1 MCMISHIRGR
11 RGMRAAMRLFFCAL
25 FLAGDLTMLRF
36 HNNSQFINITFSE
49 DKIYGNDIQLHKKRC
64 FEKLVCG
71 EEWKYYKL
79 LKMI

>member
-1 MCMISHIRGR
+1 
-11 RGMRAAMRLFFCAL
+11 
-25 FLAGDLTMLRF
+25 MLRF